1 MKRGRLPLTALRSF
15 EAAGRQLSFSRA
27 AEELF
32 VSQAAISRQI
42 RELEQFLRQP
52 LFHRHHRRVELTEA
66 GQRLLDQL
74 VRSFDDIDRLLS
86 DLVAAPTQS
95 VVRVSVEPSL
105 ASVWLLPRLNRFS
118 QLRPDIDVS
127 LEVDPRPIE
136 FRSDQPELALRFS
149 ARATSWPRSEAEWLA
164 STVDSPVLSPT
175 LLASGPALEKPL
187 DLARYTLLHEENRQG
202 WARWFEAAGVAAD
215 AIPARGPMLADVSLS
230 KQAALLGHGV
240 ALGDLLQIGEE
251 IASGALI
258 KPFDIDV
265 ASGAYWLVAR
275 SLKDLPEP
283 AKAFADWVRSEF
295 AESRRAQQTK
305 SRLTGL
311 S

>member
-15 EAAGRQLSFSRA
+15 ETAGRHLSFSRA
-27 AEELF
+27 AEELY

-42 RELEQFLRQP
+42 RELETFLRQP
-52 LFHRHHRRVELTEA
+52 LFLRLHRRVELTDA
-66 GQRLLDQL
+66 GQRLLDRL
-74 VRSFDDIDRLLS
+74 VRSFDDIDRVLS
-86 DLVAAPTQS
+86 ELTASPAQS

-105 ASVWLLPRLNRFS
+105 AAVWLVPRLNRFR

-149 ARATSWPRSEAEWLA
+149 AHATSWPRSEAERLA
-164 STVDSPVLSPT
+164 STVDSPVLSPA
-175 LLASGPALEKPL
+175 LLASGPPLVKPV
-187 DLARYTLLHEENRQG
+187 DLRHYTLLHEENRQG
-202 WARWFEAAGVAAD
+202 WARWFQAAGVPAD
-215 AIPARGPMLADVSLS
+215 AVPARGPMLADVSLS

-251 IASGALI
+251 LASGTLI

-265 ASGAYWLVAR
+265 ASAAYWLVAR
-275 SLKDLPEP
+275 SLRNLPEP
-283 AKAFADWVRSEF
+283 ARAFADWIRSEF
-295 AESRRAQQTK
+295 AVTRGAA
-305 SRLTGL
+305 
-311 S
+311 